1 MISNELICCF
11 RYRVPASV
19 AEAKRNL
26 VQIRVCL
33 FIKRWIESNPED
45 LKYISDKVNEFF
57 DQVMSKDG
65 YAQLVPGI
73 KKYITEMTTTR
84 PPVVPPPVF
93 VVSRILLN
101 VIKIPPTKNYSI
113 IDLDENEVALQLS
126 SYHFKIYQKIKVM

>member
-1 MISNELICCF
+1 MTCF

-33 FIKRWIESNPED
+33 FIKRWIETNPED
-45 LKYISDKVNEFF
+45 LKFISDKVNEFF

-84 PPVVPPPVF
+84 PPVVPPAVLI
-93 VVSRILLN
+93 VV
-101 VIKIPPTKNYSI
+101 YSI
-113 IDLDENEVALQLS
+113 D
-126 SYHFKIYQKIKVM
+126 